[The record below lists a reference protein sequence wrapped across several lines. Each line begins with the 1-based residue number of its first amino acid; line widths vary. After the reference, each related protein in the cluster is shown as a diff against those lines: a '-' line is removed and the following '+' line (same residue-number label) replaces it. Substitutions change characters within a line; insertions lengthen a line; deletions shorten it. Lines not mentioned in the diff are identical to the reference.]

1 VNVFGQ
7 GSDAATAQRTTMGRM
22 IVTGTADGLHEIG
35 LDGAVQRQTLPG
47 TQVRQVSGDWAIADD
62 VVVSLESGKAV
73 DLPGGLVPRCLLA
86 DAGGTCLV
94 GTSEAR
100 LFEVGQA
107 GQGQPRA
114 IQSFDLIPRRMEWST
129 PWGGAPDTRSI
140 ARSPDGGLLV
150 NVHVGGVWRTEPR
163 NQPRPG
169 QQGQQGQGQGNGGQA
184 PVQRQ
189 RQGQGPGVAS
199 GGSGWLEA
207 VEASHDVHQVVSDG
221 ETVAVA
227 TGDGVGI
234 SRDGGATFSF
244 TTAGLH
250 APYCRAVA
258 LSEGFV
264 LVSASTG
271 PGTTQACIYRRAV
284 EAEGHP
290 FLPLGEAGAG
300 KLPRLF
306 KQNIDT
312 FELAAAGEL
321 VAVATPAGELFL
333 SEDAGESW
341 RRLNDALPGIRCVD
355 FRI

>member
-1 VNVFGQ
+1 
-7 GSDAATAQRTTMGRM
+7 MGHM

-35 LDGAVQRQTLPG
+35 LDGAVHRQSLPG

-62 VVVSLESGKAV
+62 AVVSLESGKAV
-73 DLPGGLVPRCLLA
+73 DLPGGLVPRCLLG

-100 LFEVGQA
+100 LFQV
-107 GQGQPRA
+107 GQGQPRSVG
-114 IQSFDLIPRRMEWST
+114 SFDYIPRRIEWST

-140 ARSPDGGLLV
+140 ARGPDGGLLV
-150 NVHVGGVWRTEPR
+150 NVHVGGVWRTNPE
-163 NQPRPG
+163 G
-169 QQGQQGQGQGNGGQA
+169 D
-184 PVQRQ
+184 
-189 RQGQGPGVAS
+189 
-199 GGSGWLEA
+199 GWVES
-207 VEASHDVHQVVSDG
+207 VEASRDVHQVVSDG

-227 TGDGVGI
+227 AGNGVGL
-234 SRDGGATFSF
+234 SFDGG
-244 TTAGLH
+244 TTWSWTTSGLH
-250 APYCRAVA
+250 APYCRAIA

-284 EAEGHP
+284 DAPGRP
-290 FLPLGEAGAG
+290 FQPLGEAGAG

-321 VAVATPAGELFL
+321 VAVVTPSGELFA
-333 SEDAGESW
+333 SEDSGESW
-341 RRLNDALPGIRCVD
+341 RRLSDALPGVRCVD